1 MKTVEL
7 TEKEIVEGD
16 MTQRCRWRGAG
27 VLGKG
32 RSPFAFADILGE
44 DGHTDIKG
52 RASFYYTPLGML
64 VCASVK
70 GLDGKR
76 RVYSLSLVSDNEGT
90 RDTAMQCAIP
100 PLYER
105 NGYAWCSALTGK
117 ISPCEII
124 GRRIAMRE
132 MGNDGKRGAVASGVV
147 RCCDL

>member
-1 MKTVEL
+1 LKTVEL
-7 TEKEIVEGD
+7 TEKEIIEGD

-32 RSPFAFADILGE
+32 RSPFAFADICGE
-44 DGHTDIKG
+44 DGHGTVKG

-76 RVYSLSLVSDNEGT
+76 SVYSLSLVSDKEHVSNVSV
-90 RDTAMQCAIP
+90 QCAIP

-132 MGNDGKRGAVASGVV
+132 MGNDENEGDIASGVV
-147 RCCDL
+147 RCCNI